1 MDNATELKPEGTR
14 QFGPVAVA
22 LIVLAVVGLF
32 SFFLLDIMI
41 PFIRLQSAK
50 DVQGAAELLKERG
63 WKGFLAVSLVE
74 ALQMI
79 VVFIPAE
86 FIQISSGL
94 SYPFYM
100 ALILCDFGV
109 CLGATIIFVLVRVF
123 HVISGAAERNRKKID
138 RISSNMRDRNTVFLI
153 YLLFF
158 MPLVPFGAIC
168 YYGSGTKLPY
178 RKYILTVATG
188 VVPSIITSN
197 LMGAAGRAFMSNSLP
212 LWILI
217 LIIVF
222 LAALLFLLVWFFIKK
237 FFLKGTSGTPDSP
250 AQSLMLFIM
259 KLVHGKKQKV
269 NIHDSLME
277 TVETPYIMLVNHES
291 FFDFLFVSQIAH
303 PKNPAYVMNAYY
315 YNYGIMR
322 KLGPEGGMIPKKLFT
337 TDMPFVLR
345 TARTIVKG
353 YPVIIFPEGRLS
365 PDGRTNFLVP
375 GAAFYKK
382 LNVDI
387 VLVKITGAYFANPKW
402 RKKRFI
408 SDIDVTVEKVLK
420 KDELEN
426 IPAAEL
432 DEIFYKTLYNNAS
445 ENQKTLFP
453 QNDKALGLEN
463 VLYRCADCGSLYTTK
478 GIGNDLV
485 CTSCGARHTL
495 NDHYLFDDPIGS
507 IASYYDRI
515 IEMERK
521 DLENLNL
528 HAKVRTKI
536 FNCKDRPR
544 KESGECFMTKDTF
557 RYVSGSV
564 SFSVKLNELQAIPFS
579 CGEEF
584 ELYHN
589 DELYYFYPES
599 DRQQCARWALIS
611 DMMSPLGS

>member
-1 MDNATELKPEGTR
+1 
-14 QFGPVAVA
+14 
-22 LIVLAVVGLF
+22 
-32 SFFLLDIMI
+32 
-41 PFIRLQSAK
+41 
-50 DVQGAAELLKERG
+50 
-63 WKGFLAVSLVE
+63 
-74 ALQMI
+74 
-79 VVFIPAE
+79 
-86 FIQISSGL
+86 
-94 SYPFYM
+94 
-100 ALILCDFGV
+100 
-109 CLGATIIFVLVRVF
+109 
-123 HVISGAAERNRKKID
+123 
-138 RISSNMRDRNTVFLI
+138 
-153 YLLFF
+153 
-158 MPLVPFGAIC
+158 
-168 YYGSGTKLPY
+168 
-178 RKYILTVATG
+178 
-188 VVPSIITSN
+188 
-197 LMGAAGRAFMSNSLP
+197 
-212 LWILI
+212 
-217 LIIVF
+217 
-222 LAALLFLLVWFFIKK
+222 
-237 FFLKGTSGTPDSP
+237 
-250 AQSLMLFIM
+250 MLFIM

-426 IPAAEL
+426 IPAEEL

-445 ENQKTLFP
+445 ENQNTLFP
-453 QNDKALGLEN
+453 QKDKALGLEN